1 MAKYKVLQNI
11 YLAKDDKNLLVGDIV
26 DFETARVDSIN
37 EELGNI
43 AFELLES
50 KSKRKNRT
58 KKKEVEEVAE

>member
-11 YLAKDDKNLLVGDIV
+11 YLAKADKNLLVGDIV

>member
-43 AFELLES
+43 AFESLES

-58 KKKEVEEVAE
+58 KKKEVKEVAD